1 MVLHGVEYRRGGG
14 GRREGGM
21 EGEREGEGG
30 REGGREGGSEK
41 CMENEIERKDGGSE
55 DKGERGRIKGWME
68 GKHKWLSYNELKRMN
83 SREGN

>member
-1 MVLHGVEYRRGGG
+1 
-14 GRREGGM
+14 
-21 EGEREGEGG
+21 
-30 REGGREGGSEK
+30 
-41 CMENEIERKDGGSE
+41 MENEIERKDGGSE